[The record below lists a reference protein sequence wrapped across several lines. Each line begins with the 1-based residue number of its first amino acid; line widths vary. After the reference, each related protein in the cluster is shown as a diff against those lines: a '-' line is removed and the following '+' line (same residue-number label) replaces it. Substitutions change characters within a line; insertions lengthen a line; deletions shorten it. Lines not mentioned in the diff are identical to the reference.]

1 MSLARLVA
9 DRRYGDDGW
18 LHVPKSRAGH
28 GIVEEDFVIREIRL
42 AGTHCFDPDS
52 VLGDLAKV
60 NYVFGPN
67 GSGKTT
73 ISAGLANFST
83 DPAEA
88 RALDVQWDASHQ
100 TIKVYNRNY
109 MRNAFT
115 SVDGEEPGVFLLGE
129 EDGAAYQQ
137 IKAVSDQKIK
147 ADQKADRAQ
156 GQLDQRLEE
165 AADLRSDLAKKVW
178 NKRSVIPQGLQQ
190 RMSGLRGSMDACLEK
205 VLVAADAHSERGVE
219 NLEALA
225 KKAEAAFDGSVQ
237 VRDLY
242 PAAPALSW
250 DEAALEE
257 ALGTP
262 IVGSTDLPLMDLIKR
277 LGHSDWVHQGLEHLR
292 SAANT
297 DRLCPF
303 CQQSPPVSLA
313 GQLAEVFNET
323 YKKKTAEVEK
333 FYQAITQAIAS
344 LEAFKE
350 AYARN
355 LSADLDDE
363 DVDSAFH
370 VLSLGLQ
377 AAKKSVG
384 QKILKPSDK
393 IDFTSIKADYDGLQ
407 TVVRKANLAIEE
419 TNNIVRD
426 RRGQREIIVE
436 ESWREFAHGHLNDLL
451 TTYTTQ
457 RERAD
462 SRIEGL
468 RTSIQK
474 HRGYSATHDIELRK
488 LQSKTGSS
496 AKTIDD
502 INRLLELSQFHSFKL
517 APAQAQKDGYRI
529 IRDDGQPADVDSLSE
544 GERTFITFLYYFHW
558 LSGVKQDN
566 ESNKVVAVID
576 DPISSLDGDIM
587 FVISA
592 LTRMLIDETKAGDHK
607 RVGQVILLTH
617 NTRFHNEVS
626 YQHNGAPTS
635 AVKYYRIRK
644 HAPKPNVVQDCGQ
657 KNPIRTAYQEL
668 WDEVQTART
677 HSTEQMPW
685 LPNVMRRILES
696 YFATLGGKT
705 NLYELGE
712 ALAPADR
719 ALHNA
724 LIAWS
729 HSGSHT
735 IMDDEAFAQH
745 SAPSDRWLEAFRR
758 IFTTTA
764 DGAHRG
770 HYNMMM
776 DRAQAYVINPV
787 AVDSADTGT
796 TAPPSLQEAR

>member
-1 MSLARLVA
+1 MCRS
-9 DRRYGDDGW
+9 
-18 LHVPKSRAGH
+18 HVRGH

-52 VLGDLAKV
+52 VLGDLTKV

-73 ISAGLANFST
+73 ISAGLAEFST

-88 RALDVQWDASHQ
+88 RALDVQWDASRQ

-109 MRNAFT
+109 MRKAFT

-137 IKAVSDQKIK
+137 IQDISAQKAK
-147 ADQKADRAQ
+147 ADQRADREQ
-156 GQLDQRLEE
+156 DKLDQRLEE
-165 AADLRSDLAKKVW
+165 AEELRSDLADKVW

-190 RMSGLRGSMDACLEK
+190 HMPGLRGSKEVCLEK
-205 VLVAADAHSERGVE
+205 VLAAAEAHSERGAE
-219 NLEALA
+219 DLEALA
-225 KKAEAAFDGSVQ
+225 KKSEVAFYGSMQ
-237 VRDLY
+237 VRNLY
-242 PAAPALSW
+242 PVAPALSW
-250 DEAALEE
+250 DETALEE
-257 ALGTP
+257 SLGTP
-262 IVGSTDLPLMDLIKR
+262 IVGSADLPLMDLMKR
-277 LGHSDWVHQGLEHLR
+277 LGHSDWVHQGLMHFNSE
-292 SAANT
+292 ANT
-297 DRLCPF
+297 DGLCPF
-303 CQQSPPVSLA
+303 CQQSPPASLA
-313 GQLAEVFNET
+313 GQLAEVFDES
-323 YKKKTAEVEK
+323 YLKKTAEVKE
-333 FYQAITQAIAS
+333 FRQAIIQAIAS
-344 LEAFKE
+344 LDAYKW
-350 AYARN
+350 AYAKN
-355 LSADLDDE
+355 LSADVDDE
-363 DVDSAFH
+363 DVESAFH

-377 AAKKSVG
+377 AAKKSVE

-393 IDFTSIKADYDGLQ
+393 IDFTSIKADYDALQ
-407 TVVRKANLAIEE
+407 TVVHEANLAIEA

-436 ESWREFAHGHLNDLL
+436 EAWREFAHGHLNDLL

-457 RERAD
+457 RGRAG
-462 SRIEGL
+462 RLIEGL

-474 HRGYSATHDIELRK
+474 HRGYSATHAGELKK
-488 LQSKTGSS
+488 LQSKTVSS
-496 AKTIDD
+496 AKTIVE

-517 APAQAQKDGYRI
+517 APAQAQKDGYRL
-529 IRDDGQPADVDSLSE
+529 IRDEDQPADVDSLSE

-566 ESNKVVAVID
+566 ESDKVVAVID

-592 LTRMLIDETKAGDHK
+592 LTRMLIDETKAGNHK
-607 RVGQVILLTH
+607 RVDQVILLTH

-626 YQHNGAPTS
+626 YQHKEALTP

-644 HAPKPNVVQDCGQ
+644 HAPKPNVVEDCGQ

-668 WDEVQTART
+668 WDEVQTAYT
-677 HSTEQMPW
+677 HPTEQMPW

-705 NLYELGE
+705 NLYDLGKD
-712 ALAPADR
+712 LASADR

-770 HYNMMM
+770 HYDMMM
-776 DRAQAYVINPV
+776 DRAQAYVIKPV
-787 AVDSADTGT
+787 AVASNGTGT
-796 TAPPSLQEAR
+796 APTFL